1 MVSEKFCTFA
11 TDFIATL
18 KNLMIMKNKLVLALI
33 LIAISCFFGEI
44 LNANTLSNSY
54 ESKTPYYI
62 STSFSYSSKTI
73 SNKTFPISNCV
84 VMGTVEVCN
93 NLINRQKTSLF
104 IRANSAFIRFN
115 RLINAKTA
123 DLLSVFGD
131 FIPLKLPYL
140 QNITPYYRNII
151 ANRLNNIRSYP
162 NNIRSYPNIIRDYR
176 NIIASYQNIFST
188 YPNKISI
195 R

>member
-1 MVSEKFCTFA
+1 MVSEKFCIFA
-11 TDFIATL
+11 TDFITTL

-44 LNANTLSNSY
+44 LNANTISNSY

-62 STSFSYSSKTI
+62 STSFPYSFKTI

-84 VMGTVEVCN
+84 VMGTVEVRN

-104 IRANSAFIRFN
+104 IVMNSAFIRFN

-140 QNITPYYRNII
+140 QSITPYYRNII
-151 ANRLNNIRSYP
+151 ANRLNNIRTYPNNHASYP
-162 NNIRSYPNIIRDYR
+162 NNH
-176 NIIASYQNIFST
+176 ASYQNIFST

>member
-1 MVSEKFCTFA
+1 
-11 TDFIATL
+11 
-18 KNLMIMKNKLVLALI
+18 
-33 LIAISCFFGEI
+33 
-44 LNANTLSNSY
+44 
-54 ESKTPYYI
+54 
-62 STSFSYSSKTI
+62 
-73 SNKTFPISNCV
+73 
-84 VMGTVEVCN
+84 MGTVEVRN

-104 IRANSAFIRFN
+104 IVMNSAFIRFN

-140 QNITPYYRNII
+140 QSITPYYRNII
-151 ANRLNNIRSYP
+151 ANRLNNIRTYPNNHASYP
-162 NNIRSYPNIIRDYR
+162 NNH
-176 NIIASYQNIFST
+176 ASYQNIFST

>member
-1 MVSEKFCTFA
+1 
-11 TDFIATL
+11 
-18 KNLMIMKNKLVLALI
+18 MKNKMVLALI

-44 LNANTLSNSY
+44 LNANTLSYSY

-62 STSFSYSSKTI
+62 NASFSYSSKTI

-84 VMGTVEVCN
+84 VMGAVEVCN
-93 NLINRQKTSLF
+93 NLINRQTPSLF
-104 IRANSAFIRFN
+104 VVANSDFIRFN

-123 DLLSVFGD
+123 DSLSVFGD

-151 ANRLNNIRSYP
+151 ANRLNNIRTCP
-162 NNIRSYPNIIRDYR
+162 NNIRSYRNIIRDYP